1 LASPF
6 LFQSGIIPALFLI
19 DQEFLMQAEQVKQIL
34 ESQLENC
41 TVKTAGEG
49 CDFQV
54 TVIGELFE
62 GLRPVKCQQ
71 LVYACLNEYIA
82 NGTIHAL
89 TIKTY
94 TPAQWEALQN

>member
-1 LASPF
+1 
-6 LFQSGIIPALFLI
+6 
-19 DQEFLMQAEQVKQIL
+19 MQAEQVKQIL

-41 TVKTAGEG
+41 AVTTAGEG

-54 TVIGELFE
+54 IVVGELFE

-89 TIKTY
+89 TH
-94 TPAQWEALQN
+94 QNLHP

>member
-1 LASPF
+1 
-6 LFQSGIIPALFLI
+6 
-19 DQEFLMQAEQVKQIL
+19 MQAEQVKQIL
-34 ESQLENC
+34 ESELENC
-41 TVKTAGEG
+41 TVITAGEG

-54 TVIGELFE
+54 TVVGQIFE
-62 GLRPVKCQQ
+62 GLRPVKSQQ

-94 TPAQWEALQN
+94 TPDQWAAAQN

>member
-1 LASPF
+1 
-6 LFQSGIIPALFLI
+6 
-19 DQEFLMQAEQVKQIL
+19 MQAEQVKQIL

-41 TVKTAGEG
+41 TVQTAGEG

-54 TVIGELFE
+54 TVIGEMFE

>member
-1 LASPF
+1 
-6 LFQSGIIPALFLI
+6 
-19 DQEFLMQAEQVKQIL
+19 MQAEQVKQIL

-41 TVKTAGEG
+41 TVTTAGEG

-54 TVIGELFE
+54 TVVGEMFE

-71 LVYACLNEYIA
+71 LVYACLSEYIA

-89 TIKTY
+89 TIKTF
-94 TPAQWEALQN
+94 TPAQWDAQQN